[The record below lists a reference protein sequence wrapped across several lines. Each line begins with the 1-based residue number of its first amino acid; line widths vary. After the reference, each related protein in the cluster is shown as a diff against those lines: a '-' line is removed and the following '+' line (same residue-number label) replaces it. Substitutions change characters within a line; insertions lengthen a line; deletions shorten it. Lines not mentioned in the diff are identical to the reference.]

1 MTQGKGNLLV
11 DHKLFWKIA
20 VVLLQFLAV
29 YLPPVGQMT
38 VLGMHIVFILI
49 GTIIGWIFI
58 DLGWPSV
65 TGIVALGISGAFD
78 SMDAALAAC
87 LGSQTQ
93 WMVFGALLICAF
105 VAESGLADVIA
116 GFLLNLK
123 LSIPLIFLT
132 TLCYHCSL

>member
-1 MTQGKGNLLV
+1 MTQGKGNLPV

-93 WMVFGALLICAF
+93 WMVFGALIHYG
-105 VAESGLADVIA
+105 S
-116 GFLLNLK
+116 
-123 LSIPLIFLT
+123 
-132 TLCYHCSL
+132 